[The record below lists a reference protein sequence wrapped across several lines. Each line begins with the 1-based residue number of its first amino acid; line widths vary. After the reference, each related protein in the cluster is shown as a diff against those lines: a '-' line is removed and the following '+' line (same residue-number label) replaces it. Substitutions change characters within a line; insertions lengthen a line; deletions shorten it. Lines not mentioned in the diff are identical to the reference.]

1 MSNNTED
8 LIRSFANSQATSVKA
23 KDPKLVSATLADD
36 CRRFVLPGS
45 FMRDMGVP
53 KELIEAG
60 SSNEQYEQQIA
71 MQLPLIESTSCE
83 IHETTFDSEKRKATV
98 HLTHRI
104 KLINVEEEY
113 FVENLILVDVDE
125 SGGKIKKVL
134 EFTDVLESKKYMTKV
149 QELAVAK
156 AQA

>member
-1 MSNNTED
+1 MSNNIED

-36 CRRFVLPGS
+36 CRRFILPES

-60 SSNEQYEQQIA
+60 SSNEQYEQHFT

-83 IHETTFDSEKRKATV
+83 IHETTFDTQKRKATV

-104 KLINVEEEY
+104 KIIDVEEDY
-113 FVENLILVDVDE
+113 FVENLILIDVDE
-125 SGGKIKKVL
+125 SGGKIKKIL

-149 QELAVAK
+149 QELVAAK
-156 AQA
+156 AEA